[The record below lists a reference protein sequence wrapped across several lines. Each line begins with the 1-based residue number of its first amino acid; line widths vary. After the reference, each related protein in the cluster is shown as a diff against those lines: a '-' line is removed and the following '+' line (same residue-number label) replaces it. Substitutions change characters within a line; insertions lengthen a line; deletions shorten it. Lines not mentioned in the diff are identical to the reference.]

1 MSKTYQTSEKASID
15 ALKSRWYK
23 ANFQMTKKAVLEVL
37 DEFGFK
43 PQVTDDTYGEIYV
56 ESNQFV
62 MTITIY
68 EYNPTE
74 TSVDIYYQSK
84 RFFDFGASKKDIS
97 IFYSKLSE
105 KLVFKGLS
113 LHP

>member
-1 MSKTYQTSEKASID
+1 MSKAYQTSEKASSD

-37 DEFGFK
+37 DEFGFEPK
-43 PQVTDDTYGEIYV
+43 VTDDTYGEIFV
-56 ESNQFV
+56 ESDKFV

-68 EYNPTE
+68 EYNPAE

-84 RFFDFGASKKDIS
+84 RLFDFGASKKDIQ
-97 IFYSKLSE
+97 IFYNSLSK

>member
-1 MSKTYQTSEKASID
+1 
-15 ALKSRWYK
+15 
-23 ANFQMTKKAVLEVL
+23 
-37 DEFGFK
+37 
-43 PQVTDDTYGEIYV
+43 
-56 ESNQFV
+56 

-68 EYNPTE
+68 EYNPAE

-84 RFFDFGASKKDIS
+84 RLFDFGASKKDIQ
-97 IFYSKLSE
+97 IFYNSLSE

>member
-1 MSKTYQTSEKASID
+1 
-15 ALKSRWYK
+15 
-23 ANFQMTKKAVLEVL
+23 
-37 DEFGFK
+37 
-43 PQVTDDTYGEIYV
+43 
-56 ESNQFV
+56 